1 MDKLKGLEAERAE
14 MLKHSE
20 AEKVERAETLK
31 RSEAEK
37 AERAEMLKHSEAK
50 KVEMWIRSE
59 GGPGNLLVRLMPLI
73 FYQRN
78 TLHAVIENES
88 EFHWIL
94 RDHMMSAAADQSRS
108 TSLNLP
114 STLLVHFY

>member
-1 MDKLKGLEAERAE
+1 MDKLKG
-14 MLKHSE
+14 SE
-20 AEKVERAETLK
+20 AERAETLK
-31 RSEAEK
+31 RSEAE
-37 AERAEMLKHSEAK
+37 